1 MNYEVFFACQH
12 PCCLSG
18 TSGLGYFAGG
28 SLGVATAE
36 SMGRVHVSS
45 IYLWKAW
52 LLEADRQSQKL
63 PCTGSFLQIK
73 CFKTSVIFNGP
84 NLKAKPLVL
93 SAQTSRRPDHHR
105 IGKLWKARASAGA
118 QSLQVAAGSGGDKGS
133 DTAALF
139 PELIVCLFS
148 RWTH

>member
-1 MNYEVFFACQH
+1 M
-12 PCCLSG
+12 
-18 TSGLGYFAGG
+18 
-28 SLGVATAE
+28 
-36 SMGRVHVSS
+36 
-45 IYLWKAW
+45 
-52 LLEADRQSQKL
+52 EADQQSQKL

-73 CFKTSVIFNGP
+73 CFKTSRICNAP

-93 SAQTSRRPDHHR
+93 SAQTSRRPEILHGM
-105 IGKLWKARASAGA
+105 GKPWKARTSAGA